1 MPTNRCAASL
11 LAIVAAFAVYIQSDE
26 QPSESKLSLSAR
38 QTVCAWLIAYA
49 HEGAMTPE
57 AFELRHVIA
66 PLNMQ
71 YFICKNYRMPR
82 GFVKWGSK

>member
-1 MPTNRCAASL
+1 MSHADRSQAAL
-11 LAIVAAFAVYIQSDE
+11 RLVTVAAFAVYIQSDE
-26 QPSESKLSLSAR
+26 QPYESKLSLSVR

-49 HEGAMTPE
+49 QKGAMTPE

-71 YFICKNYRMPR
+71 YFICK
-82 GFVKWGSK
+82 KL

>member
-1 MPTNRCAASL
+1 MSHAGRSQAAL
-11 LAIVAAFAVYIQSDE
+11 RLVTVAAFAVYIQSDKL
-26 QPSESKLSLSAR
+26 PSESKLSLSVR

-49 HEGAMTPE
+49 QKGAMTPE

-71 YFICKNYRMPR
+71 YFICK
-82 GFVKWGSK
+82 KL

>member
-1 MPTNRCAASL
+1 MSHADRSQAAL
-11 LAIVAAFAVYIQSDE
+11 RLVTVAAFAVYIQSDE
-26 QPSESKLSLSAR
+26 QPSESKLSLSVR

-49 HEGAMTPE
+49 QKGAITPE

-71 YFICKNYRMPR
+71 YFICK
-82 GFVKWGSK
+82 KL

>member
-26 QPSESKLSLSAR
+26 QPSESKLSLSVR

-66 PLNMQ
+66 PYDLIIHFYQ
-71 YFICKNYRMPR
+71 DYKR
-82 GFVKWGSK
+82 K